1 MKYLAKT
8 ITIGLLALSSWGC
21 GRSSQV
27 AFAQGGPPAN
37 PEPLRQ
43 LLVQQKE
50 QTGVR
55 AVLAGVWVADQEVL
69 RVALGDSMTGVPA
82 QVDMR
87 VRIGGV
93 SETMLATIFLRLV
106 ERGTVHLDDKVS
118 RWLPHLLAADQVTLN
133 MLIKNTAGYKDY
145 VTNPDFVQLVTRQ
158 PFRTV
163 TRAEIY
169 HYASVESGGTL
180 AYPPGTSQAYS
191 HTDFTVLAD
200 CLERATGKTMAELY
214 QQEIF
219 DTVHLNQS
227 GYSTTPELPFPLHAF
242 SSDRGV
248 YEDATFWNPSWTGD
262 SGPAYSTL
270 ADLRSWSKAFGQGQL
285 LTPASFAELVR
296 NPSSG
301 PPADPYFASGF
312 IVNRGWYAQNPGF
325 NGYSGAFAYLPA
337 RDITV
342 VVYSTAGENPLSDG
356 QAFKILKK
364 LAALV
369 APQNPITF

>member
-1 MKYLAKT
+1 LKNLRKA
-8 ITIGLLALSSWGC
+8 LALSLIALSTWGC
-21 GRSSQV
+21 GRGSQ
-27 AFAQGGPPAN
+27 AHASPP
-37 PEPLRQ
+37 PDSEPLRQ
-43 LLVQQKE
+43 LLVQQKQ

-55 AVLAGVWVADQEVL
+55 AILAGVWVGDQEVL
-69 RVALGDSMTGVPA
+69 RLALGESMTSVPA

-93 SETMLATIFLRLV
+93 SETMLATLFLRLV

-118 RWLPHLLAADQVTLN
+118 RWLPNLLAADQVTLN

-145 VTNPDFVQLVTRQ
+145 VPNPDFIQLVTSQ
-158 PFRTV
+158 PFRTI
-163 TRAEIY
+163 TRTEIY
-169 HYASVESGGTL
+169 HYASLESGGTL
-180 AYPPGTSQAYS
+180 AYPPGTNQAYS

-200 CLERATGKTMAELY
+200 CLEHATGKSMADLY

-219 DTVHLNQS
+219 STVPLAQT
-227 GYSTTPELPFPLHAF
+227 GYSTTPDLPSPLHAF

-262 SGPAYSTL
+262 SGPVYSTL

-285 LTPASFAELVR
+285 LSPASLAELLR
-296 NPSSG
+296 NPNSG
-301 PPADPYFASGF
+301 PPSDTYFASGF
-312 IVNRGWYAQNPGF
+312 IVNGGWYLQNPGF

-337 RDITV
+337 QDITLV
-342 VVYSTAGENPLSDG
+342 LYSTAGENPNSDG
-356 QAFKILKK
+356 QAFGILKK